1 MCQCACAVHSL
12 MIDKNSCTM
21 SFYEVFDV
29 LFVDDVINLA
39 DGGRRQQAEVVKLRF
54 TNLVNNMQCL
64 CGANF

>member
-1 MCQCACAVHSL
+1 MCGPQSL

-54 TNLVNNMQCL
+54 TNLLSTTCIACV
-64 CGANF
+64 AHISK

>member
-1 MCQCACAVHSL
+1 

-39 DGGRRQQAEVVKLRF
+39 DGGRTETASRSGKAEVYKS
-54 TNLVNNMQCL
+54 LVNNMQCL
-64 CGANF
+64 CGAYF